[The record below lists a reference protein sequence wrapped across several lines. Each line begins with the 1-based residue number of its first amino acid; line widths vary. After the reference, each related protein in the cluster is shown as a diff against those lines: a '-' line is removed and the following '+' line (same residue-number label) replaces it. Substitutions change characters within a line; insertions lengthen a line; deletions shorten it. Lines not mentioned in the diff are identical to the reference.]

1 VPNTDH
7 PQNATTESTSSVAPK
22 SLFKRKRG
30 IRIMGLSFGT
40 DGLVKGFFGG
50 NAYLAILFL
59 LFICLFLWKS
69 AIGFVPHYKTE
80 LTEARLSGVE
90 LSNIIAGE
98 TKGHQGI
105 YNILST
111 GFVHEKRQHFG
122 QQEAVIYV
130 YEELEALVDDSL
142 EDDVDEYL
150 DLDDGP
156 EKSAAAVIL
165 KAKIDAACRAIPAAK
180 LLAPVKLRIESLENI
195 SEDILAQSIGYAQQ
209 YALDDYTT
217 PAAIAAINT
226 EIDTQMGDYGK
237 ALQHC
242 KSSADDLNAIHNEI
256 EENALA
262 TFGLLKKNREAGES
276 VKTLTKGLAM
286 VQASGNSPEE
296 VSSRKEQIAKALATV
311 VAVDT
316 DARIQPIYTLLKQH
330 DATVG
335 TMKEGLRAGIAM
347 IPVQSITTQEAKD
360 SVVLANQLLTEFD
373 TIISE
378 NRDALTAWR
387 HDKTLSTFDSLKAFF
402 FGTVWNTGSSRQS
415 LFGIVPLFTG
425 SLLISAVA
433 MFFAIPLAIG
443 AAIYVN
449 QFANKRE
456 AGLLKPTIEFIQAIP
471 SVVLGLF
478 GVLVVAGLLKDL
490 SQITWL
496 QWIPGFPIADRL
508 NVLLAGILLAF
519 MASPTIFTLAEDAL
533 NNVPKS
539 HTEASLAMGANKL
552 QTTLKVIVPASLSG
566 IIAAVMLGFGRVVG
580 ETMVVLL
587 VAGNMA
593 QMPEFTAGFDVIGQS
608 VHTMTGIIA
617 SENGEAA
624 PGSIL
629 WEGLFMVGLVLFMI
643 SLTINSLCQR
653 ILNRNKA

>member
-1 VPNTDH
+1 
-7 PQNATTESTSSVAPK
+7 
-22 SLFKRKRG
+22 
-30 IRIMGLSFGT
+30 MGLNFGT

-80 LTEARLSGVE
+80 LTEARLSGIE
-90 LSNIIAGE
+90 LSNVIANE

-111 GFVHEKRQHFG
+111 GFVHEKRQRFG

-130 YEELEALVDDSL
+130 YEELEALVDDAL
-142 EDDVDEYL
+142 EDDVDAYL
-150 DLDDGP
+150 DLDEGP
-156 EKSAAAVIL
+156 EKATSALEL
-165 KAKIDAACRAIPAAK
+165 KTKIDTASRAIPAAE
-180 LLAPVKLRIESLENI
+180 LLAPVKLRIESLDSI
-195 SEDILAQSIGYAQQ
+195 SEEVLAQAINYAQQ

-217 PAAIAAINT
+217 PAAIAAINSD
-226 EIDTQMGDYGK
+226 ISSQMGDYGK

-242 KSSADDLNAIHNEI
+242 KSSATPLNDLHSEIEQNAI
-256 EENALA
+256 A
-262 TFGLLKKNREAGES
+262 TYELLKKNRQHQNS
-276 VKTLTKGLAM
+276 VTTLTAGLEKIQKAG
-286 VQASGNSPEE
+286 ASVEE
-296 VSSRKEQIAKALATV
+296 VTKRQEQITAAEATIV
-311 VAVDT
+311 EIDT
-316 DARIQPIYTLLKQH
+316 DARIRPIYALLKKH

-335 TMKEGLRAGIAM
+335 TMKEELRAGISM
-347 IPVQSITTQEAKD
+347 IPVESITTQEAKD
-360 SVVLANQLLTEFD
+360 SVALAKNLLVEFD
-373 TIISE
+373 PIISE
-378 NRDALTAWR
+378 NREILKEWR
-387 HDKTLSTFDSLKAFF
+387 HDEELTTFDSLKAFF

-433 MFFAIPLAIG
+433 MCFAIPLAIG

-456 AGLLKPTIEFIQAIP
+456 AGFLKPMIEFIQAIP

-478 GVLVVAGLLKDL
+478 GVLVVAGLLKDI
-490 SQITWL
+490 SQVAWL

-539 HTEASLAMGANKL
+539 HSEASLAMGASKL
-552 QTTLKVIVPASLSG
+552 QTTLKVIVPASMSG
-566 IIAAVMLGFGRVVG
+566 IIAAVMLGFGRVIG

-593 QMPEFTAGFDVIGQS
+593 KMPDFTAGFDVIGQS

-643 SLTINSLCQR
+643 SLTINTLCQR
-653 ILNRNKA
+653 VLNRNKA

>member
-1 VPNTDH
+1 
-7 PQNATTESTSSVAPK
+7 
-22 SLFKRKRG
+22 
-30 IRIMGLSFGT
+30 MGLSFGT

-59 LFICLFLWKS
+59 LFICIFLWKS

-80 LTEARLSGVE
+80 LTEARLSGIE
-90 LSNIIAGE
+90 LSNIIADE
-98 TKGHQGI
+98 TKGHQGL

-111 GFVHEKRQHFG
+111 GFVHEKRQRFG

-130 YEELEALVDDSL
+130 YEELEALVDDAL
-142 EDDVDEYL
+142 EDEVDAYL

-156 EKSAAAVIL
+156 DKSQAALDLKAQIAAAS
-165 KAKIDAACRAIPAAK
+165 RAIPAAA
-180 LLAPVKLRIESLENI
+180 LLAPVKLRIESLESI
-195 SEDILAQSIGYAQQ
+195 SEEVLKQSIGYAQQ

-217 PAAIAAINT
+217 PAAIAAINAD
-226 EIDTQMGDYGK
+226 IDTQMGDYGK

-242 KSSADDLNAIHNEI
+242 KSSADALNALHDEI

-262 TFGLLKKNREAGES
+262 TFTLLNKNREARES
-276 VKTLTKGLAM
+276 VKTLTKGLEKAQAAGAPEAEINKRRQQITKA
-286 VQASGNSPEE
+286 QAS
-296 VSSRKEQIAKALATV
+296 VI
-311 VAVDT
+311 AVDT
-316 DARIQPIYTLLKQH
+316 AKRIQAVYSLLKQH
-330 DATVG
+330 DAKVG
-335 TMKEGLRAGIAM
+335 IMKEGLRAGLAM
-347 IPVQSITTQEAKD
+347 IPHQSITTQEAKD
-360 SVVLANQLLTEFD
+360 SVALANTLLIEFD

-378 NRDALTAWR
+378 KREALKEWR
-387 HDKTLSTFDSLKAFF
+387 HDKPLTTLDSLKGFF

-425 SLLISAVA
+425 SLLISVVA

-456 AGLLKPTIEFIQAIP
+456 AAILKPTIEFIQAIP

-566 IIAAVMLGFGRVVG
+566 IIAAVMLGFGRVIG

-593 QMPEFTAGFDVIGQS
+593 QMPDFTTGFDVIGQS

>member
-1 VPNTDH
+1 M
-7 PQNATTESTSSVAPK
+7 
-22 SLFKRKRG
+22 
-30 IRIMGLSFGT
+30 MGLNFGT

-80 LTEARLSGVE
+80 LTEARLSGIE
-90 LSNIIAGE
+90 LSNVIANE

-105 YNILST
+105 YNILNT
-111 GFVHEKRQHFG
+111 GFVHEKRQRFG

-130 YEELEALVDDSL
+130 YEELEALVDDDL
-142 EDDVDEYL
+142 EDDVDAYL
-150 DLDDGP
+150 DLDEGP
-156 EKSAAAVIL
+156 EKTASAL
-165 KAKIDAACRAIPAAK
+165 KLKIKIDTASRAFPAAE
-180 LLAPVKLRIESLENI
+180 LLAPVKLRIENLESI
-195 SEDILAQSIGYAQQ
+195 SEDVLAQAIAYAQQ

-217 PAAIAAINT
+217 PAAIAAINSD
-226 EIDTQMGDYGK
+226 ISSQMGDYGK
-237 ALQHC
+237 AIKHC
-242 KSSADDLNAIHNEI
+242 KASADPLNDLHSEIEQNAI
-256 EENALA
+256 A
-262 TFGLLKKNREAGES
+262 TFGILKKNRQHQNS
-276 VKTLTKGLAM
+276 VRTLTAGLEKIQKAGASAKEVAKRK
-286 VQASGNSPEE
+286 VQITA
-296 VSSRKEQIAKALATV
+296 AKSTIV
-311 VAVDT
+311 GIDT
-316 DARIQPIYTLLKQH
+316 DARIQPIYALLKKH

-335 TMKEGLRAGIAM
+335 TMKEELRAGLSM
-347 IPVQSITTQEAKD
+347 IPVGNITTQEAKD
-360 SVVLANQLLTEFD
+360 SVALAKKLLVEFD
-373 TIISE
+373 PIISE
-378 NRDALTAWR
+378 NREILKDWR
-387 HDKTLSTFDSLKAFF
+387 HDKELTTFDSLKAFF

-433 MFFAIPLAIG
+433 MCFAVPLAIG

-456 AGLLKPTIEFIQAIP
+456 AGLLKPMIEFIQAIP

-478 GVLVVAGLLKDL
+478 GVLVVAGLLKDI
-490 SQITWL
+490 SQVAWL
-496 QWIPGFPIADRL
+496 QWIPGFPITDRL

-539 HTEASLAMGANKL
+539 HSEASLAMGASKL
-552 QTTLKVIVPASLSG
+552 QTTLKVIVPASTSG
-566 IIAAVMLGFGRVVG
+566 IIAAIMLGFGRVIG

-593 QMPEFTAGFDVIGQS
+593 KMPDFTAGFDVIGQS

-643 SLTINSLCQR
+643 SLTINTLCQR
-653 ILNRNKA
+653 ILNRKKA

>member
-1 VPNTDH
+1 
-7 PQNATTESTSSVAPK
+7 
-22 SLFKRKRG
+22 
-30 IRIMGLSFGT
+30 MGLNFGT

-69 AIGFVPHYKTE
+69 AIGFVPHYRTE
-80 LTEARLSGVE
+80 LKDARRSGIE
-90 LSNIIAGE
+90 LSNIIADE

-111 GFVHEKRQHFG
+111 GFVHEKRHSFG

-130 YEELEALVDDSL
+130 YEELEALADDAL
-142 EDDVDEYL
+142 EDEIDAYL
-150 DLDDGP
+150 NLDDGP
-156 EKSAAAVIL
+156 EKAAAAVGL
-165 KAKIDAACRAIPAAK
+165 KAKIDAASRAIPAAE
-180 LLAPVKLRIESLENI
+180 LLDPVKLRIESLENI
-195 SEDILAQSIGYAQQ
+195 SEEVLAQAIGYAQQ

-217 PAAIAAINT
+217 PAAIAAINKD
-226 EIDTQMGDYGK
+226 INSQMGDYGK
-237 ALQHC
+237 ALNHC
-242 KSSADDLNAIHNEI
+242 KASAKDLNTLHEAIEQ
-256 EENALA
+256 NALA
-262 TFGLLKKNREAGES
+262 TFDLLKKNREAEES
-276 VKTLTKGLAM
+276 VKTLTTGLEKIQKVGTSA
-286 VQASGNSPEE
+286 EE
-296 VSSRKEQIAKALATV
+296 VAKRKKQINTAESTIIK
-311 VAVDT
+311 VDT
-316 DARIQPIYTLLKQH
+316 NARILPVYALLKKH

-335 TMKEGLRAGIAM
+335 TMKEELRAGISM
-347 IPVQSITTQEAKD
+347 IPVESIVTQEAKD
-360 SVVLANQLLTEFD
+360 SVTLANKLLVEFD
-373 TIISE
+373 PIISE
-378 NRDALTAWR
+378 NREILKNWR
-387 HDKTLSTFDSLKAFF
+387 HDEELTTFDSLKAFF
-402 FGTVWNTGSSRQS
+402 FGSVWNTGSSRQS
-415 LFGIVPLFTG
+415 LFGILPLFTG

-433 MFFAIPLAIG
+433 MCFAIPLAVG

-456 AGLLKPTIEFIQAIP
+456 AGILKPTIEFIQAIP

-478 GVLVVAGLLKDL
+478 GVLVVAGLLKDI
-490 SQITWL
+490 SQVAWL

-533 NNVPKS
+533 NNVPKA
-539 HTEASLAMGANKL
+539 HAEASLAMGANKL

-566 IIAAVMLGFGRVVG
+566 IIAAVMLGFGRVIG

-593 QMPEFTAGFDVIGQS
+593 KMPDFTAGFDVIGQS

-617 SENGEAA
+617 SENGEAV

-653 ILNRNKA
+653 IINRNKA